1 MIQLK
6 NENGFLFS
14 EEERLF
20 MDFLMFKKRIL
31 LFKQAI
37 RGNNDNFDATDSE
50 RNILKVIKEM
60 QYVKSKHIQN
70 ILS

>member
-31 LFKQAI
+31 LFKQAG
-37 RGNNDNFDATDSE
+37 RGGKSQFEAT
-50 RNILKVIKEM
+50 
-60 QYVKSKHIQN
+60 
-70 ILS
+70 